1 MYNFAISL
9 LLSVLVTIVL
19 GTLAGLNIWI
29 ATAIGVA
36 VFAGAFILIT
46 RFIMKKIGTLME
58 TAQRD
63 LQAGRGEK
71 AVKTLQSG
79 FKYAPWQF
87 YIKGQLNAQIG
98 TVLYLKRDFAEAFEY
113 LQKGF
118 VRHWVAMGMLAICYM
133 KRNKT
138 AKMIETF
145 EKATAA
151 TRKEP
156 MLWNLYGYCL
166 ERVGEKEKA
175 IAAMEKGV
183 KKVGGHELLQSNLDA
198 LKAGRKMKMLGW
210 GDLWY
215 QFHLEKQGT
224 LIRQQT
230 KAIQGRRKIVR
241 R

>member
-1 MYNFAISL
+1 MINLAIAL
-9 LLSVLVTIVL
+9 AVCALVTALLMTVAEL
-19 GTLAGLNIWI
+19 SFWI
-29 ATAIGVA
+29 ASIIGMVAFTA
-36 VFAGAFILIT
+36 VFFLLT
-46 RFIMKKIGTLME
+46 RFVMKKIGALME

-63 LQAGRGEK
+63 IQGGRWEK
-71 AVKTLQSG
+71 AVKTLQGG
-79 FKYAPWQF
+79 FKYAPWQI
-87 YIKGQLNAQIG
+87 YVKGQLNSQIG
-98 TVLYLKRDFAEAFEY
+98 MILYLKRDFAEAFDY

-138 AKMIETF
+138 SQMIETF

-151 TRKEP
+151 TKKEP

-166 ERVGEKEKA
+166 ETVGEKEKA

-183 KKVGGHELLQSNLDA
+183 KKVGGHELLQANLDA
-198 LKAGRKMKMLGW
+198 LKEGRKMKMLPW

>member
-1 MYNFAISL
+1 MFNFGISL
-9 LLSVLVTIVL
+9 LLSVIITLVFTFLV
-19 GTLAGLNIWI
+19 GLNIWFSSL
-29 ATAIGVA
+29 IGVA
-36 VFAGAFILIT
+36 IFAGVFILIT
-46 RFIMKKIGTLME
+46 RYIMKKIGTLME

-71 AVKTLQSG
+71 AVKILQSG

-138 AKMIETF
+138 SKMIDTF

-156 MLWNLYGYCL
+156 FLWNLYGYCL
-166 ERVGEKEKA
+166 ERIGEKEKA
-175 IAAMEKGV
+175 ISVMEKGL

-198 LKAGRKMKMLGW
+198 LKEGRRMKMMGW

-215 QFHLEKQGT
+215 QFHLEKTGAI
-224 LIRQQT
+224 IRQQT

>member
-1 MYNFAISL
+1 MFNFVISL
-9 LLSVLVTIVL
+9 LLAIIVTVVLNLLL
-19 GTLAGLNIWI
+19 GVNFLISSAV
-29 ATAIGVA
+29 GVA

-46 RFIMKKIGTLME
+46 RFIMKKIGALME
-58 TAQRD
+58 SAQRD

-79 FKYAPWQF
+79 FKYAPWQVF
-87 YIKGQLNAQIG
+87 IKGQLNAQIG
-98 TVLYLKRDFAEAFEY
+98 VVLYLKRDFAEAFEY

-145 EKATAA
+145 EKTTAA
-151 TRKEP
+151 TKKEP

-175 IAAMEKGV
+175 IAVMEKGV

-198 LKAGRKMKMLGW
+198 LKEGRKMKMLGW

-215 QFHLEKQGT
+215 QFHLEKTGAI
-224 LIRQQT
+224 IRQQT

>member
-9 LLSVLVTIVL
+9 LLAIAVTAVL
-19 GTLAGLNIWI
+19 GYLVGLNIWI
-29 ATAIGVA
+29 ASAIGVA
-36 VFAGAFILIT
+36 VFAGAYILAT
-46 RFIMKKIGTLME
+46 RYVMKQIGVLME

-166 ERVGEKEKA
+166 ERVGEKKKA

-198 LKAGRKMKMLGW
+198 LKEGRKMKMLGW

-215 QFHLEKQGT
+215 QLHLEKQGT

>member
-1 MYNFAISL
+1 MYSFAISL
-9 LLSVLVTIVL
+9 LLGLLITVVL
-19 GTLAGLNIWI
+19 GPLAGLNIWI
-29 ATAIGVA
+29 ASGIGLA
-36 VFAGAFILIT
+36 VFAGAYFLAA
-46 RFIMKKIGTLME
+46 RYVMKKIGALME
-58 TAQRD
+58 IAQKD
-63 LQAGRGEK
+63 LMAGRGEK
-71 AVKTLQSG
+71 AVKTLESG

-133 KRNKT
+133 KRNKPS
-138 AKMIETF
+138 KMIETF
-145 EKATAA
+145 DKATTT

-166 ERVGEKEKA
+166 ERIGEKEKA
-175 IAAMEKGV
+175 IAVMEKGV
-183 KKVGGHELLQSNLDA
+183 KKVGGHELLQANLDA
-198 LKAGRKMKMLGW
+198 LKEGRKMKMLAW
-210 GDLWY
+210 GDMWY

>member
-1 MYNFAISL
+1 MFNFGISL
-9 LLSVLVTIVL
+9 LLSVIITLVFTFLV
-19 GTLAGLNIWI
+19 GLNIWFSSL
-29 ATAIGVA
+29 IGVA
-36 VFAGAFILIT
+36 IFAGVFILIT
-46 RFIMKKIGTLME
+46 RYIMKKIGTLME

-71 AVKTLQSG
+71 AVKILQSG

-138 AKMIETF
+138 SKMIDNF

-156 MLWNLYGYCL
+156 FLWNLYGYCL
-166 ERVGEKEKA
+166 ERIGEKEKA
-175 IAAMEKGV
+175 ISVMEKGL

-198 LKAGRKMKMLGW
+198 LKEGRRMKMMGW

-215 QFHLEKQGT
+215 QFHLEKTGAI
-224 LIRQQT
+224 IRQQT

>member
-1 MYNFAISL
+1 MFNFGISL
-9 LLSVLVTIVL
+9 LLSVIITLVLTFLV
-19 GTLAGLNIWI
+19 GLNIWFSSL
-29 ATAIGVA
+29 IGVA
-36 VFAGAFILIT
+36 IFAGVFILIT
-46 RFIMKKIGTLME
+46 RYIMKKIGTLME

-71 AVKTLQSG
+71 AVKILQSG

-138 AKMIETF
+138 SKMIDTF

-156 MLWNLYGYCL
+156 FLWNLYGYCL
-166 ERVGEKEKA
+166 ERIGEKEKA
-175 IAAMEKGV
+175 ISVMEKGL

-198 LKAGRKMKMLGW
+198 LKEGRRMKMMGW

-215 QFHLEKQGT
+215 QFHLEKTGAI
-224 LIRQQT
+224 IRQQT

>member
-1 MYNFAISL
+1 MFNLAISL
-9 LLSVLVTIVL
+9 LLGIVVTIVL
-19 GTLAGLNIWI
+19 GAFVGLNYWI
-29 ATAIGVA
+29 ASVIGVA
-36 VFAGAFILIT
+36 VFAGAFLLIT
-46 RFIMKKIGTLME
+46 RIVMKKIGVLME

-79 FKYAPWQF
+79 FKYAPWQLF
-87 YIKGQLNAQIG
+87 VKGQLNAQIG

-133 KRNKT
+133 KRNKP

-145 EKATAA
+145 EKATSA

-198 LKAGRKMKMLGW
+198 LKEGRKMKMLGW

-224 LIRQQT
+224 LLRQQT